1 MCQILLVV
9 QLFSRTVLL
18 SFQSFWRSALLTPLV
33 YHRLFHPVVR
43 SCRSASKHIQCM
55 CLQSLFIS
63 PREMVVFVCS
73 AFGHASWT
81 ARVSFS
87 PNTNVCPPF
96 ICLPL
101 AMTKGCL
108 LPMDIISVA
117 CWKGRM
123 TWWSCVRSLSP
134 DYCIA
139 SAGLWT
145 FLSSLN
151 CLGVGVGADLWFLRC
166 PSWKALT
173 LISESTVSFYQY
185 PIYLSM

>member
-1 MCQILLVV
+1 MCEMLLVV
-9 QLFSRTVLL
+9 QLCSRNVLL

-55 CLQSLFIS
+55 CPQSLFIS

-73 AFGHASWT
+73 ALGHASWT

-87 PNTNVCPPF
+87 PKTYVCPPF

-101 AMTKGCL
+101 AMTKGCV
-108 LPMDIISVA
+108 LPMDIIPVA

-123 TWWSCVRSLSP
+123 TSWRAFAHCFLI
-134 DYCIA
+134 IA
-139 SAGLWT
+139 STQLVCGHSWVPWIGWV
-145 FLSSLN
+145 
-151 CLGVGVGADLWFLRC
+151 LG
-166 PSWKALT
+166 
-173 LISESTVSFYQY
+173 
-185 PIYLSM
+185 